1 MGGVA
6 SCHMVVKVE
15 SHPHRPDPNAWRL
28 HQSVGAAQSVPRSY
42 LCACGEHV
50 GRLLLHFVVLMLF
63 PFNAGAETAQ
73 CDVSDC

>member
-42 LCACGEHV
+42 LCACGERV
-50 GRLLLHFVVLMLF
+50 GKASAPLC
-63 PFNAGAETAQ
+63 GAYAISIQ
-73 CDVSDC
+73 RRG